1 MRGALLLWRR
11 LSAGGGPQVWNL
23 RGKPGRRRAA
33 HRDLGN
39 PTSETLFMRRQ
50 ESFGCTAQREG
61 KQGTPSPPKKPA
73 GFPTALRG
81 LGSTSAIPRVLRTT
95 GQIGQR
101 LKKKKVQGDS
111 PL

>member
-50 ESFGCTAQREG
+50 KSHSAARPKGRANRVLLHPQ
-61 KQGTPSPPKKPA
+61 KSPPDFSPPCWA
-73 GFPTALRG
+73 SEA
-81 LGSTSAIPRVLRTT
+81 
-95 GQIGQR
+95 R
-101 LKKKKVQGDS
+101 LQS
-111 PL
+111 LAF